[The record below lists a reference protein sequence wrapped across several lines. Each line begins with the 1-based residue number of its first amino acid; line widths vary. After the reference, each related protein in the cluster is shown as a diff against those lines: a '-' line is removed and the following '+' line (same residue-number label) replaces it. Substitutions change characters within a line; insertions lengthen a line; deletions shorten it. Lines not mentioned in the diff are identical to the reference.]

1 MRKVQV
7 AILISGRGSN
17 MEALIK
23 SSLHGALGDVCKIVL
38 VIANKAT
45 AGGLQ
50 IAESYNIPVAV
61 VESKGKSRDEF
72 ENAVYELAAGS
83 GAELI
88 CLAGF
93 ERILSSVLI
102 AKYAGRIVNIHP
114 ADTNE
119 FRGLHG
125 YEWAFNN
132 GKKQTK
138 ITVHFVDEG
147 VDTGSVIGQR
157 VVDLTGC
164 ESLEDVEKRGL
175 AIEHQLYPEALTK
188 VCNAM
193 LNKI

>member
-1 MRKVQV
+1 V
-7 AILISGRGSN
+7 ILISGRGSN

-23 SSLHGALGDVCKIVL
+23 NSIHGALGDVCNIVL
-38 VIANKAT
+38 VIANKAMT
-45 AGGLQ
+45 GGLQ
-50 IAESYNIPVAV
+50 IAAGYDIPVAV
-61 VESKGKSRDEF
+61 IESKGKSRDEF
-72 ENAVYELAAGS
+72 EEAVYELATGR
-83 GAELI
+83 GADLI

-93 ERILSSVLI
+93 ERILSSFLI
-102 AKYAGRIVNIHP
+102 SKYAGRIVNIHP

-125 YEWAFNN
+125 YEWAFKN

-138 ITVHFVDEG
+138 ITIHFVDEG
-147 VDTGSVIGQR
+147 VDTGSIIEQR